1 MGAESRRET
10 WVLDL
15 AVVVVGYAAA
25 IVDMPKPYTLRAKS
39 QILNL
44 AVVVVGYAAAIVD
57 MACHISQR
65 VPV

>member
-1 MGAESRRET
+1 MRGRWELRGIYPLRMGAESRRET

-25 IVDMPKPYTLRAKS
+25 IVDM
-39 QILNL
+39 
-44 AVVVVGYAAAIVD
+44 
-57 MACHISQR
+57 ACHISQR